1 MVSGIILAGGSS
13 TRYGTGENKTLVELL
28 GRPVLEY
35 SLRVFLAA
43 DVVDEVVLAAK
54 AGEEAALR
62 KLAEGLCL
70 QKPVTVVTGG
80 ADRAA
85 SVENALAA
93 ARGEVVLIQDGARPL
108 VTERMLEDCLAA
120 LEEADGATIA
130 TPSRDT
136 VKLADEEGYAEATT
150 DRSRTWLIQTPR
162 P

>member
-35 SLRVFLAA
+35 SLRVFMAA
-43 DVVDEVVLAAK
+43 AVVDEVVLAAK

-85 SVENALAA
+85 SGGEGTGGGPGRAGAHPRWGAA
-93 ARGEVVLIQDGARPL
+93 VGDRADAGGLPGGAGGSGRGNHCYPEP
-108 VTERMLEDCLAA
+108 
-120 LEEADGATIA
+120 
-130 TPSRDT
+130 
-136 VKLADEEGYAEATT
+136 GYRKAGG
-150 DRSRTWLIQTPR
+150 
-162 P
+162 

>member
-43 DVVDEVVLAAK
+43 AVVDEVVLAAK

-70 QKPVTVVTGG
+70 QKPVGQTGQLRWKMRWRRPG
-80 ADRAA
+80 E
-85 SVENALAA
+85 SGYSSTMG
-93 ARGEVVLIQDGARPL
+93 RGR
-108 VTERMLEDCLAA
+108 
-120 LEEADGATIA
+120 
-130 TPSRDT
+130 
-136 VKLADEEGYAEATT
+136 
-150 DRSRTWLIQTPR
+150 W
-162 P
+162 